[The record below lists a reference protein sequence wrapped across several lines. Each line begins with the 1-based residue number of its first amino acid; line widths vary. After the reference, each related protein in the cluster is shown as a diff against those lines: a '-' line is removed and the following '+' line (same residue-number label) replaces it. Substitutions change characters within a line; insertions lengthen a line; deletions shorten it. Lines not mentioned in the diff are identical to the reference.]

1 MMKRKGYS
9 RRADIP
15 ADLLERLNAGALETA
30 TLAEGLAI
38 DFVQLM
44 YHTVP
49 AVADSAASQINPYDG
64 ITKRMAVAGE
74 LLLEHLGS
82 EGYHALVCH
91 SADTVRGWAAYMLPL
106 IPKLSLQERLE
117 WARPLAD
124 DHHFGVRE
132 WAWLSLRPQIAAQV
146 EVAIASLTTWVEE
159 DSANL
164 RRFAVE
170 STRPRGVWCPHIQH
184 LKQNPALGLS
194 LLEPV
199 KADSARY
206 VQDSVANWL
215 SDAAKS
221 QPDWVQALCNRW
233 RLESP
238 QAPTLRIY
246 QRALRNL
253 RE

>member
-1 MMKRKGYS
+1 MKRKGYS

-15 ADLLERLNAGALETA
+15 ADLLAQLNAGALESA
-30 TLAEGLAI
+30 TLTEGLAI

-44 YHTVP
+44 HHTVP
-49 AVADSAASQINPYDG
+49 AVADFAASRIHPSDG

-74 LLLEHLGS
+74 LLLEHLGP

-91 SADTVRGWAAYMLPL
+91 PADTVRGWAAYMLPL

-117 WARPLAD
+117 WARPLAND
-124 DHHFGVRE
+124 PHFGVRE
-132 WAWLSLRPQIAAQV
+132 WAWLALRPQIAAQV
-146 EVAIASLTTWVEE
+146 EAAITSLTAWVEE

-170 STRPRGVWCPHIQH
+170 STRPRGVWCPHIQP
-184 LKQNPALGLS
+184 LKQNPALGLP

-215 SDAAKS
+215 RDAAKS
-221 QPDWVQALCNRW
+221 QPIWVQALCDCW
-233 RLESP
+233 RSQSHQP
-238 QAPTLRIY
+238 PTLRIC

-253 RE
+253 QA